1 MTMVCGGDFRQ
12 VTANM
17 RLTVGAHPKDVTK
30 IREFTEW
37 ILKVK
42 DGELGEHY
50 DGEVSIDQPGEILIN
65 AVDNPVTSI
74 IDFTYLNILYTING
88 PSYFQEKSILA
99 PTNKVVDNI
108 NEHLLEKFP
117 G

>member
-1 MTMVCGGDFRQ
+1 MRPTGGAR
-12 VTANM
+12 
-17 RLTVGAHPKDVTK
+17 PKDVTE

-50 DGEVSIDQPGEILIN
+50 DGEVSIVLPGEILIDV
-65 AVDNPVTSI
+65 ADDPLTSI
-74 IDFTYLNILYTING
+74 IDFTYPNILYTIND
-88 PSYFQEKSILA
+88 PSYFQEKAILA

-108 NEHLLEKFP
+108 NEHFLENFL